1 MTLEEQVSPYGY
13 EADTDRGKGTVYQ
26 YDSRGN
32 RIRET
37 NALGEVVEERG
48 YNIRN
53 EPIQWTDGVGNCQEM
68 EYTLDGQVWEVRRGR
83 RPGRQENIDQGR
95 IGQNLA
101 DQSCIGQSQQH
112 NPIQQY
118 EYNARGQIVGIVD
131 EVGEKIGYDMDSW
144 GRITSVNFS
153 DGVKEGY
160 EYTPSGQVKKTV
172 DGNGNTVQYLY
183 NSFGKVR
190 ERIDQAGEKETFQY
204 DEEGNMQLYTDRN
217 GNQIYHNGIRT

>member
-1 MTLEEQVSPYGY
+1 M
-13 EADTDRGKGTVYQ
+13 
-26 YDSRGN
+26 
-32 RIRET
+32 
-37 NALGEVVEERG
+37 
-48 YNIRN
+48 
-53 EPIQWTDGVGNCQEM
+53 
-68 EYTLDGQVWEVRRGR
+68 RRGR

-172 DGNGNTVQYLY
+172 DGNGNAVQYLY

>member
-37 NALGEVVEERG
+37 NGLGELVEERG
-48 YNIRN
+48 YNLRN
-53 EPIQWTDGVGNCQEM
+53 EPIQWIDGLGNRQEM
-68 EYTLDGQVWEVRRGR
+68 EYTLDGQVREVRRERNPEG
-83 RPGRQENIDQGR
+83 QSNAVQGR
-95 IGQNLA
+95 
-101 DQSCIGQSQQH
+101 IGQSQQH

-131 EVGEKIGYDMDSW
+131 GVGEKIGYDLDSW
-144 GRITSVNFS
+144 GRITSVKFS

-160 EYTPSGQVKKTV
+160 EYTPSGQVKSK
-172 DGNGNTVQYLY
+172 
-183 NSFGKVR
+183 R
-190 ERIDQAGEKETFQY
+190 
-204 DEEGNMQLYTDRN
+204 
-217 GNQIYHNGIRT
+217 